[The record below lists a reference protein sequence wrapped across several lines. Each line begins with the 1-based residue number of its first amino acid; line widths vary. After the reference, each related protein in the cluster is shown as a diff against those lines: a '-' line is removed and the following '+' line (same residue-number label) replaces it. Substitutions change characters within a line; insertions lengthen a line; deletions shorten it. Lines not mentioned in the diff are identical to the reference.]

1 MGKIIIVGA
10 GVAGLFTARELSTQ
24 GYEIT
29 ILEASDRLGGRIHTI
44 HNSSFTQPVEKGVE
58 FIHGDL
64 PLTIQLLEEAQIKYI
79 PVEGKM
85 IRIVNGE
92 WKTQH
97 DFAVG
102 WDELMRKMNEV
113 RNDMTMD
120 EFLEKNFSEEKYK
133 ELRKSV
139 LRFAQGFDLA
149 DTSKAGVLSLRE
161 EWMGE
166 EDEQFRIPGGFD
178 QLVNYLEKQ
187 CLSLGCVI
195 HTSVPAAEI
204 KWEKNKVIVTTSGKQ
219 TYHGDKLVVTT
230 SVGLLQKEPPNI
242 NFQPTIDPYFEAAK
256 KIGFGTVVKVV
267 LEFKKPFWEEKENG
281 LGFLFTNEIIP
292 TWWTQLPS
300 SYPLIT
306 GWAGGPQ
313 AWPLENKS
321 DDEILQLA
329 LQSLSNVFE
338 KPIDELKQLLVAS
351 MVANWKNDPYS
362 YGAYSYSKVESIQ
375 AVKLFSSSA
384 DDTIFFAGEAF
395 YNGPSPGTVEA
406 ALVSA
411 KNVVEKIGSGK

>member
-10 GVAGLFTARELSTQ
+10 GVTGLFTARELSAQ

-44 HNSSFTQPVEKGVE
+44 HNSSFTQSVEKGVE

-149 DTSKAGVLSLRE
+149 DTSKASVLSLRE

-178 QLVNYLEKQ
+178 QLINYLEKQ

-195 HTSVPAAEI
+195 HTSMPAAEI
-204 KWEKNKVIVTTSGKQ
+204 KWKKNKVTVTTSGKQ
-219 TYHGDKLVVTT
+219 IYHGDKLVVTT
-230 SVGLLQKEPPNI
+230 SLGLLQKEPPNI
-242 NFQPTIDPYFEAAK
+242 NFQPTIDQYFEAAK

-267 LEFKKPFWEEKENG
+267 LEFKKPFWEEKKMRSVFFLPMRSFPHGGHNYLLLILCLQVGPVGRKHG
-281 LGFLFTNEIIP
+281 L
-292 TWWTQLPS
+292 
-300 SYPLIT
+300 
-306 GWAGGPQ
+306 
-313 AWPLENKS
+313 
-321 DDEILQLA
+321 
-329 LQSLSNVFE
+329 
-338 KPIDELKQLLVAS
+338 
-351 MVANWKNDPYS
+351 
-362 YGAYSYSKVESIQ
+362 
-375 AVKLFSSSA
+375 
-384 DDTIFFAGEAF
+384 
-395 YNGPSPGTVEA
+395 
-406 ALVSA
+406 
-411 KNVVEKIGSGK
+411 